1 MATEPW
7 GGPDP
12 LPAPSV
18 AGAAAVPDVDEV
30 EGASE
35 PQAAVRVARINA
47 KAQMCRGPAACY
59 PSQYHHAYASP
70 LAEYIKHTNKG

>member
-1 MATEPW
+1 MATEPL

-47 KAQMCRGPAACY
+47 KARMCRGQPLVIRR
-59 PSQYHHAYASP
+59 SIGHANVSP
-70 LAEYIKHTNKG
+70 LAEYIKHVL